1 MNGPIRKLSGFVML
15 LFFALLANV
24 TVSYVVRTDSLNANP
39 QNRRVT
45 DSQFAQDRGPILA
58 GNTPIATTAPVQD
71 RFQFQRSY
79 PQGPLYAAAT
89 GYYSY
94 LYGTSALEQSQSAL
108 LSGRSSSQWFQHMI
122 DLATGAKSK
131 GATVETTLDPRAQA
145 AAAQALGKLEGAAVV
160 LNYKTG
166 AVLAMYSNPSY
177 DPNSLASHDLT
188 ASKAAWEAAL
198 ADPTKPLSNRAA
210 KEIWAPGSTFKL
222 IDSAAA
228 LEAGYRPET
237 LVDAPTSLKVPGTT
251 VTIDQNCGGTSIPL
265 SQALAVSCNPA
276 FANLGMKLGADALRT
291 QAQKFGFGQK
301 FLPEIGNSAASV
313 FPATLDVPQTAQ
325 SAIGEF
331 EVAATPLQMAM
342 VAAGIAND
350 GAVMTPY
357 LVTDVRAPDLSVI
370 SSTTPKV
377 ASQAMSASNAKLLQQ
392 MMIGVVENGTG
403 TRAQIPGVVIG
414 GKTGTARTDASRNPY
429 AWFVCWADDPS
440 VAVAVFVQDAQIDAT
455 DIAGGRIAA
464 PMARAIIQAL
474 R

>member
-1 MNGPIRKLSGFVML
+1 MVSLEDVIRW
-15 LFFALLANV
+15 AN
-24 TVSYVVRTDSLNANP
+24 SY
-39 QNRRVT
+39 
-45 DSQFAQDRGPILA
+45 G
-58 GNTPIATTAPVQD
+58 
-71 RFQFQRSY
+71 
-79 PQGPLYAAAT
+79 
-89 GYYSY
+89 
-94 LYGTSALEQSQSAL
+94 
-108 LSGRSSSQWFQHMI
+108 
-122 DLATGAKSK
+122 
-131 GATVETTLDPRAQA
+131 
-145 AAAQALGKLEGAAVV
+145 
-160 LNYKTG
+160 
-166 AVLAMYSNPSY
+166 
-177 DPNSLASHDLT
+177 
-188 ASKAAWEAAL
+188 
-198 ADPTKPLSNRAA
+198 
-210 KEIWAPGSTFKL
+210 
-222 IDSAAA
+222 
-228 LEAGYRPET
+228 LEARASTGIDIRPHYT
-237 LVDAPTSLKVPGTT
+237 NGNNGSNGNNGNINLVATNDVHYVREQDGGPHDVLLCVQTG